1 MKRNG
6 ASLFTRRFDRLT
18 KAAAGVLAGAA
29 VLAVSLTLYAV
40 WPPNQSVGYEPEQPF
55 VFSHA
60 AMAGNSKIPCLYCH
74 FTAES
79 GPHAGIPPVSL
90 CMNCHR
96 EFEPTDEQGR
106 VRPNFVAFME
116 YIDPETKRPLRPIV
130 WQKVHDVS
138 DFAYFDHSRHTVG
151 ARLDCSE
158 CHGPVETMTRVR
170 RVNSIKMQW
179 CLECHRKPPEPWRS
193 DGRETRGPTAC
204 STCHR

>member
-79 GPHAGIPPVSL
+79 GPMFPTLSKAATPTAYITSFCRWSAIP
-90 CMNCHR
+90 
-96 EFEPTDEQGR
+96 
-106 VRPNFVAFME
+106 
-116 YIDPETKRPLRPIV
+116 
-130 WQKVHDVS
+130 
-138 DFAYFDHSRHTVG
+138 
-151 ARLDCSE
+151 
-158 CHGPVETMTRVR
+158 
-170 RVNSIKMQW
+170 
-179 CLECHRKPPEPWRS
+179 RS
-193 DGRETRGPTAC
+193 DCDPTLPQGA
-204 STCHR
+204 